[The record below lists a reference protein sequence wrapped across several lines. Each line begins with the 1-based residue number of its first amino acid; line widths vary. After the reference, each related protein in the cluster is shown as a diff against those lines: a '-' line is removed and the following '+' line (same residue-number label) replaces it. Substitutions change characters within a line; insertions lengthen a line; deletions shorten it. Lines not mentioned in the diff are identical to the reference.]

1 MKLKKKTAR
10 KNIKKVVGTPL
21 TEEKFEVYFESLKD
35 LITSSVSASETS
47 IRKDVCSVRKDIS
60 MLHVAVSEHTRLIK
74 GLDTRMG
81 GVENQIKGLGSEVSS
96 LGAKVSGLD
105 AKIDVVRTELKDDMH
120 QMEVRL
126 SDKIDGHAARLDN
139 HESRITLVE
148 AGRV

>member
-1 MKLKKKTAR
+1 MRLKKKTAR

-60 MLHVAVSEHTRLIK
+60 TLHVAVSEHTRLIK

-81 GVENQIKGLGSEVSS
+81 GVENQIKGL
-96 LGAKVSGLD
+96 D
-105 AKIDVVRTELKDDMH
+105 TKIDVVRTELKDEMH
-120 QMEVRL
+120 QMEARL
-126 SDKIDGHAARLDN
+126 SDKVDGHAARLDN
-139 HESRITLVE
+139 HESRITLIE